1 MHLEPFLGRWWFIAL
16 HIHRFQLPTICLS
29 TASLSV
35 APDCGSPSP
44 PVAQGFIELPSSK
57 ATSRKVPL
65 AKLTEFIHTK
75 QLNTTESL
83 IKLSVVL

>member
-1 MHLEPFLGRWWFIAL
+1 MVVHWLS
-16 HIHRFQLPTICLS
+16 TIYFS

-75 QLNTTESL
+75 TTKHYRTL
-83 IKLSVVL
+83 YKL